1 MPVSPDH
8 PSAPTRN
15 DRPGARPRG
24 LSTDTQETAA
34 TQETAIATRL
44 DFGDDDVYSAFTNPD
59 VLPEDVDG
67 GVRYTMTLK
76 PGPAEALADDVDAT
90 YAAIGRALVGRLG
103 MPNEGVVSEG
113 GEGTNEQMVYTIISR
128 SRTDPS
134 KTVEIRLPKTRE
146 MNKLFITISSA
157 IPPNERET
165 AVYDIGAVIMDMT
178 SPLEDDYIGDDDE
191 LLTAAPVEALT
202 APVEALTA
210 PEGVLTGPQD
220 KNLTFYEKINPVFSL
235 DEIRA
240 TPMPINNTVFDP
252 AAHEDVS
259 LTDFMLAGN
268 KLVFLFA
275 GKQTGISYTSLIK
288 TIKDGDGI
296 FYECTREVS
305 SSEITEGKYG
315 FHEVYSQPYI
325 EVLSRFYVTLDEFQK
340 LLRVPVHP
348 YWEIKDTGK
357 TLPVTASRLNL
368 AVRRP
373 VQSQLHC
380 QAGSD
385 LKVYTIEPYMPQID
399 KDEEE
404 DACEVPQIVTL
415 QRGEVRTQV
424 DISENN
430 TVIGAKEW
438 YARENALEVAKLRFI
453 FRGKVMSD
461 DGVLTP
467 GTVVMVMIIPDR
479 PPPEEQEQDQPP
491 EGARRTRRRRRRN
504 TNKNTRHR

>member
-15 DRPGARPRG
+15 DRPGARPRA

-34 TQETAIATRL
+34 TQETGDTQETAIATRL
-44 DFGDDDVYSAFTNPD
+44 DFGDEDVYSAFTNLD
-59 VLPEDVDG
+59 VVPEEVDG

-90 YAAIGRALVGRLG
+90 YAAIGRALVSRLS
-103 MPNEGVVSEG
+103 MPNEGVAAEG
-113 GEGTNEQMVYTIISR
+113 GEGTNEPMVYTIISR
-128 SRTDPS
+128 SGTDPS
-134 KTVEIRLPKTRE
+134 KTVEVRLPITQE
-146 MNKLFITISSA
+146 MNKLFIIISSA
-157 IPPNERET
+157 VPPTERET

-178 SPLEDDYIGDDDE
+178 SPLEEDSGGG
-191 LLTAAPVEALT
+191 
-202 APVEALTA
+202 
-210 PEGVLTGPQD
+210 GVLTGPQD
-220 KNLTFYEKINPVFSL
+220 KNLTFYEKIEPVFSL

-288 TIKDGDGI
+288 TIRNGDGI

-368 AVRRP
+368 AVRHP

-399 KDEEE
+399 NDEEE

-479 PPPEEQEQDQPP
+479 PPPEEQQEQAP

>member
-24 LSTDTQETAA
+24 LSISSVATAETEVADSPSNSAFVDDGVIDQAPEGGMAGYFTLTSDAMNVLNGNSNTDFSVVISYDAIDIIKRKLNDDVASRFHTGVFRHMLEEDIEKFMANNGVLIFEDRNKVYALYSGPDSPQEFFDAIKTVVAQTVQELKGEPVAA
-34 TQETAIATRL
+34 RL
-44 DFGDDDVYSAFTNPD
+44 DFGEEVVNNRSTLSGPDDD
-59 VLPEDVDG
+59 
-67 GVRYTMTLK
+67 
-76 PGPAEALADDVDAT
+76 
-90 YAAIGRALVGRLG
+90 
-103 MPNEGVVSEG
+103 
-113 GEGTNEQMVYTIISR
+113 
-128 SRTDPS
+128 
-134 KTVEIRLPKTRE
+134 
-146 MNKLFITISSA
+146 
-157 IPPNERET
+157 
-165 AVYDIGAVIMDMT
+165 
-178 SPLEDDYIGDDDE
+178 
-191 LLTAAPVEALT
+191 
-202 APVEALTA
+202 
-210 PEGVLTGPQD
+210 
-220 KNLTFYEKINPVFSL
+220 NLTFYEEIEPVFSL

-288 TIKDGDGI
+288 TIKNGDGI

-368 AVRRP
+368 AIRAP

-404 DACEVPQIVTL
+404 SACDVPQIVTL